1 MNLFLNSIVLN
12 NYSDVFSGV
21 GMIKENS
28 TPSVLLKTK
37 QPFTSSFPISSFL
50 AVSMALASGAVGAS
64 GDDGLWDM
72 SLEELGQVRVTSI
85 SSGSD
90 TPTDKAASI
99 VTVITSEDIEA
110 MGARD
115 IDEVLETVP
124 GLHVGRNPITNIPK
138 YNFRGITSTY
148 TPQALTLINGIPVSS
163 LYLGHPSLVWGG
175 MPLKAVEK
183 VEVIRGPGSAL
194 YGADAFAGVI
204 NITTKGAKDI
214 PKGTVGITAG
224 SFDSKGGWVS
234 YGNRET
240 AIDVGFTLEYNET
253 DGFDETVQADAQS
266 LLDTITGTSASIAPG
281 SINTGKEMIDMRLEL
296 GQEEWIFRLGYQGRD
311 AVEVGVGVSSAL
323 SPSSEFSS
331 DRINTDFTYNFNNLS
346 PDWKVSTRASYYY
359 NDQQVEENNVLFPAG
374 TNTVYPL
381 GTFPS
386 EPLFPEGAIGNPEFR
401 EEQARFNLDSQFTGF
416 DDHIVRLGAGYFWG
430 DIYEVTEQKNFDA
443 ALTPRP
449 GGLEEVG
456 DTDEAFLPEKD
467 RTNTSLYIQD
477 EWLFADNWALTTGVR
492 YDDYS
497 DFGDTVNP
505 RAALVWAT
513 TDSITTKFLYG
524 RAFRAPSIAELFV
537 TSNPVTLGNPDLDPE
552 TIDTYEVGF
561 SQQVSANLLYSANIF
576 YYEIDDFISFVLDT
590 STGAQQA
597 QNAGQ
602 RKGRGFEFELSYEP
616 IKSVKLLGN
625 YAYQKATDKDTS
637 EDVGETPNNT
647 VYARAEWEVLS
658 DWHFNTQVN
667 WVGEQKRAEG
677 DNRSNVPDYATV
689 DFMLRKNNVIPD
701 LDISLSVKNA
711 FDEKVYEASP
721 PPSAPFPVAFIP
733 NDLPGAGLAI
743 YGEVQYSF

>member
-1 MNLFLNSIVLN
+1 
-12 NYSDVFSGV
+12 
-21 GMIKENS
+21 MIKKPV
-28 TPSVLLKTK
+28 TPSVGRTPSPFVSFSPIPGLLA
-37 QPFTSSFPISSFL
+37 FSI
-50 AVSMALASGAVGAS
+50 ALASGSVLAN
-64 GDDGLWDM
+64 DDPFGGEDSLWDM
-72 SLEELGQVRVTSI
+72 SPEELGEMRVTSI
-85 SSGSD
+85 SSGSE
-90 TPTDKAASI
+90 TPTDKAASM
-99 VTVITSEDIEA
+99 VTVITSDDIEA

-115 IDEVLETVP
+115 LDEVLETVP
-124 GLHVGRNPITNIPK
+124 GLHVGRNPITNMPK

-253 DGFDETVQADAQS
+253 NGYDETVKADAQS

-296 GQEEWIFRLGYQGRD
+296 GQEEWVFRLGYQGRD
-311 AVEVGVGVSSAL
+311 NVEVGAGVASAL
-323 SPSSEFSS
+323 SPSSRFSS

-346 PDWKVSTRASYYY
+346 PDWNVSARASYYY
-359 NDQQVEENNVLFPAG
+359 NDQQVEKNNILFPAG
-374 TNTVYPL
+374 TNTVFPL
-381 GTFPS
+381 GTFPA
-386 EPLFPEGAIGNPEFR
+386 EPLFPDGAIGNPEFR

-416 DDHIVRLGAGYFWG
+416 DNHIVRVGAGYFWG
-430 DIYEVTEQKNFDA
+430 DIYEVTEQKNFGDTVLPDGTVLP
-443 ALTPRP
+443 LTPRP

-456 DTDEAFLPEKD
+456 DTAEAFLPEKD

-477 EWLFADNWALTTGVR
+477 EWLFADNWALTTGIR

-552 TIDTYEVGF
+552 TIDTYEIGF
-561 SQQVSANLLYSANIF
+561 SQQLSRELLYSANIF

-590 STGAQQA
+590 SSGAQQA
-597 QNAGQ
+597 QNVGQ
-602 RKGRGFEFELSYEP
+602 RKGRGFEYEISY
-616 IKSVKLLGN
+616 KATQSLKLLGN
-625 YAYQKATDKDTS
+625 YAYQKATNKENSKDI
-637 EDVGETPNNT
+637 GETPNNT
-647 VYARAEWEVLS
+647 VYARAEWEVFS

-667 WVGEQKRAEG
+667 WIGEQKRAEG

-689 DFMLRKNNVIPD
+689 DFMLRKDNIIPD
-701 LDISLSVKNA
+701 LDMSLSVKNA
-711 FDEKVYEASP
+711 FDENVYEASP
-721 PPSAPFPVAFIP
+721 PPAAPFPVAYIP
-733 NDLPGAGLAI
+733 NDLPGAGISI